1 MRYQLLGPTG
11 LRVSELALG
20 TMTFGDDWGW
30 GASKDESRRIFDA
43 FVEAGG
49 TFIDTANVYTNGT
62 AERLV
67 GEFVGSERDRFVV
80 TTKYTAA
87 MRPGDPNSG
96 GNGRKALVQ
105 SVEASLKRLGTDY
118 VDLLWMHAW
127 DGVTPVEEVVRSLD
141 DLVRAGKVLHVG
153 ISDAPAWVV
162 SEAIA
167 VARERGLTP
176 FSAIQIE
183 YNLIERTPERD
194 LLPMAA
200 AHGLSV
206 LDWSPLASGA
216 LTGKYLHDGPSGDG
230 AAPDA
235 GSTSGTGSG
244 TGSGTRLE
252 QMQNAVYEKYRTE
265 RARTVARATV
275 AVAEELGRSPAQ
287 IALAWILHQPGRHV
301 PILGA
306 RTLAH
311 FTDNLACLDLLLSDE
326 HLARLDEVSRIE
338 LGFPHDFLNSDD
350 MRQFV
355 FGGTYDHLD
364 VDGRALR
371 PAPRSEP
378 YPKVANGSVDA

>member
-30 GASKDESRRIFDA
+30 GAPRDEARKMFDA
-43 FVEAGG
+43 FAEAGG
-49 TFIDTANVYTNGT
+49 TFIDTANVYTGGT
-62 AERLV
+62 SERLV
-67 GEFVGSERDRFVV
+67 GEFVKSERDRFVV
-80 TTKYTAA
+80 ATKYTAA

-96 GNGRKALVQ
+96 GNGRKALAQ

-127 DGVTPVEEVVRSLD
+127 DGVTPVEEGVRSLD
-141 DLVRAGKVLHVG
+141 DLVRQGKVLYVG
-153 ISDAPAWVV
+153 VSDTPAWVV

-183 YNLIERTPERD
+183 YNLIERTPERE

-216 LTGKYLHDGPSGDG
+216 LTGKYLDDGPSGDG
-230 AAPDA
+230 APSGAAPGA
-235 GSTSGTGSG
+235 TSGTGLG
-244 TGSGTRLE
+244 ARLE
-252 QMQNAVYEKYRTE
+252 QMQNEVYTKYRTE
-265 RARTVARATV
+265 RARAVARETV
-275 AVAEELGRSPAQ
+275 AVAGELGRRPAQ
-287 IALAWILHQPGRHV
+287 VALAWILHQPGRHV

-306 RTLAH
+306 RSLAH
-311 FTDNLACLDLLLSDE
+311 LQDNLGCLDVHLSDE
-326 HLARLDEVSRIE
+326 HLQRLEEASQIE
-338 LGFPHDFLNSDD
+338 LGFPHDFLGGED
-350 MRQFV
+350 MRRFV
-355 FGGTYDHLD
+355 FGGTYDQID
-364 VDGRALR
+364 VGARVRRTASH
-371 PAPRSEP
+371 SEP
-378 YPKVANGSVDA
+378 EAVSEA